1 MVSLNVNGL
10 TASKL
15 ITVLGHLKSK
25 EPGAP
30 MAFALQETHE
40 TIPDGISVGDPE
52 GCVITRAAE
61 AVQPVGCRQ
70 SRGVAIVL
78 GLPAL
83 PLESARL

>member
-40 TIPDGISVGDPE
+40 TITHLSGPGVWAGD
-52 GCVITRAAE
+52 T
-61 AVQPVGCRQ
+61 QPVLRSDQ
-70 SRGVAIVL
+70 TFEIT
-78 GLPAL
+78 PATKTEIQKE
-83 PLESARL
+83 PA